1 MSRGPING
9 PAALAIHYTAAMRAQ
24 LARLLLALAVP
35 LGLLLAAHALQGRLG
50 QLPAAG
56 AALLPALPYLLLV
69 AGLLL
74 ALLFS
79 RGRAFFLLLLLG
91 GFYWALT
98 EPLVW
103 QVHGAR
109 LDADA
114 LRLGLAFLLPLHIAL
129 FAGLRERGVFTRH
142 GLLRLGLVALP
153 AGVVLIFALSRPH
166 LLRGLLEAAPLG
178 GALAALGSP
187 PTQPVW
193 LALVLA
199 GGVLLLHGAV
209 TRAPFA
215 LYLLGVLAAL
225 ALVLRHA
232 GDPLTVA
239 LYTTT
244 ATLLILVAI
253 VHDSHRMAYRD
264 ELTGLPGR
272 RALQQEL
279 LKLGSRYAIA
289 MLDVDHFKRFNDRHG
304 HAVGDQVLKLVA
316 ARMHQVRGGGRA
328 FRYGGEEFTV
338 LFPGRS
344 SAQVVP
350 YLERLREAI
359 AGSAFQLRA
368 KDRPRAKSDAPARPK
383 EKRARSVSVT
393 VSIGVAERDADH
405 PTPGDVI
412 KKADRAL
419 YLAKGGGRNRV
430 CS

>member
-1 MSRGPING
+1 LSHAPHPG
-9 PAALAIHYTAAMRAQ
+9 PAALAIHYTAAMRTQ
-24 LARLLLALAVP
+24 LARLLLAIAMP
-35 LGLLLAAHALQGRLG
+35 LGLLLATHALQGRLG

-56 AALLPALPYLLLV
+56 AALLPALPYLLLLP
-69 AGLLL
+69 GLLL

-98 EPLVW
+98 EPLAW

-114 LRLGLAFLLPLHIAL
+114 LRLGLAFLLPLLIAL

-153 AGVVLIFALSRPH
+153 VGVVAILALSRPH
-166 LLRGLLEAAPLG
+166 LLRGLLEAAPF
-178 GALAALGSP
+178 GALTALGRP
-187 PTQPVW
+187 PSQPVW
-193 LALVLA
+193 LALALA

-215 LYLLGVLAAL
+215 LYLLGVLAAV

-232 GDPLTVA
+232 GDPLTAA
-239 LYTTT
+239 LYATT
-244 ATLLILVAI
+244 ATLLILIAI

-350 YLERLREAI
+350 YLERLRETI
-359 AGSAFQLRA
+359 AASAFQLRA
-368 KDRPRAKSDAPARPK
+368 KDRPRTRGDAPARPK
-383 EKRARSVSVT
+383 GKRARSVSVT

-405 PTPGDVI
+405 STPGDVI